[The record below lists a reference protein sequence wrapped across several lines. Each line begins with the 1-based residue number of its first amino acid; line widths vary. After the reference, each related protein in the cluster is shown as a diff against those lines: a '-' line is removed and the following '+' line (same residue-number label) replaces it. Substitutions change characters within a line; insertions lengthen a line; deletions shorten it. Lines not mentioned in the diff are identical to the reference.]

1 MSARA
6 GTRRQAAVEERL
18 RRHVYAGKGA
28 ELDKTR
34 LVNMMDEMSCVCLID
49 YDSRW
54 GEVTIAY
61 RSWRRGDCLW

>member
-34 LVNMMDEMSCVCLID
+34 LVNMMDEMSYVCLID
-49 YDSRW
+49 YDSR
-54 GEVTIAY
+54 
-61 RSWRRGDCLW
+61 RKK